1 MHRDALMRLMHLG
14 LGDAWCIKPGRLS
27 GAYKVETS
35 QLFEPNTSFARKIS
49 YSLVQDH
56 VPNLGFLS
64 VTITLVQAQSNP
76 GTFISRGL
84 IVRPPTTQDKKLRHT
99 VLDTTQ
105 SVLRD
110 MTIHGYLRH
119 PQGMLFKDIT
129 KDTIMDMIWIR

>member
-1 MHRDALMRLMHLG
+1 MCLVLRS
-14 LGDAWCIKPGRLS
+14 GRIWFLRYS
-27 GAYKVETS
+27 RF
-35 QLFEPNTSFARKIS
+35 LFFESAAI
-49 YSLVQDH
+49 
-56 VPNLGFLS
+56 
-64 VTITLVQAQSNP
+64 
-76 GTFISRGL
+76 
-84 IVRPPTTQDKKLRHT
+84 QDKKLHHT